1 MKQTLPSPVKGKKWA
16 GLAAL
21 AVVMVLLL
29 RARLSNFA
37 GTLFT
42 IGIIILFIDILVNGV
57 LAEFEYT
64 IMDQVFVYKRKFGN
78 REKILFFVPL
88 EEMVAILPET
98 DEGLQQYEIRGTN
111 NLIPRFCE
119 GDKYVGIYRENEKYF
134 RFLFLPNEEL
144 LSKMKSSE
152 PV

>member
-1 MKQTLPSPVKGKKWA
+1 MKQTLRSPIKGKKWA
-16 GLAAL
+16 GMAAL
-21 AVVMVLLL
+21 AVVMVLSL

-42 IGIIILFIDILVNGV
+42 IGIIVLFIDMLVNAV
-57 LAEFEYT
+57 LAEFEYAV
-64 IMDQVFVYKRKFGN
+64 MDGVFVYKRKFGN

-88 EEMVAILPET
+88 EDVVAILSET

-119 GDKYVGIYRENEKYF
+119 GDKYIGVYRENEKYF

-144 LSKMKSSE
+144 LNKMKSSE